1 MFYININVWVLMLI
15 FFTNTEASKS
25 DRKTTPGDPPSLS
38 AFTPTTVSAEA
49 EQDVSV
55 KSQIKEEVED
65 WPIRE
70 MIAILGDIKCGTKFS
85 FL

>member
-1 MFYININVWVLMLI
+1 MLI

-25 DRKTTPGDPPSLS
+25 ERKITPADPPSLPPS
-38 AFTPTTVSAEA
+38 IATTVSAEA

-55 KSQIKEEVED
+55 ESQIKEEVED

-70 MIAILGDIKCGTKFS
+70 MIAILGSTK
-85 FL
+85 L